1 MFCLF
6 LWQLIQVFLW
16 FRIIYYFASKGPLVL
31 FLLIFHLLIGGYQ
44 RVSLVKL
51 CRYRLFLYFPSV
63 TTILPLKQFLF
74 HQDVCFIK
82 MCEAS
87 HRKGVQELNLSPIR
101 ILFRKN
107 KSNRESSTWMQKLLW
122 NTSFHKIFFF
132 GFLYSW
138 KQRPI
143 SHTCI
148 CAFTPYNTLSD
159 TKIYNPH

>member
-44 RVSLVKL
+44 RVSLVEL

-107 KSNRESSTWMQKLLW
+107 KSNREFNLNAEAVMEYFFPQNFLLW
-122 NTSFHKIFFF
+122 FSL
-132 GFLYSW
+132 FLEAEA
-138 KQRPI
+138 
-143 SHTCI
+143 H
-148 CAFTPYNTLSD
+148 
-159 TKIYNPH
+159 